1 MDITT
6 LPRSGLFVMG
16 VLNFDPWRDKI
27 IEILDLINRRS
38 SNRYSAET
46 LMAALERNF
55 YDDPSSHLVLL
66 VLDMAKAQE
75 IEDISEA
82 VVGFGTVDVFVD
94 HVGTEFATLTYG
106 WASSSYRTKPAEL
119 AMPVMEAWA
128 RARGLARIVSYSER
142 HTAAYGRWIGRWGYR
157 QRETTYEKELHL

>member
-1 MDITT
+1 MDITA

-27 IEILDLINRRS
+27 MEILDLINRRS

-55 YDDPSSHLVLL
+55 YDDPSSHLVLIC
-66 VLDMAKAQE
+66 LDMAKAQE
-75 IEDISEA
+75 IEDIGES
-82 VVGFGTVDVFVD
+82 VVGFSAVDVFVD

-106 WASSSYRTKPAEL
+106 WIAPGYKTKPAEL
-119 AMPVMEAWA
+119 AMPIMEAWA
-128 RARGLARIVSYSER
+128 RARGLSKVCSFTER
-142 HTAAYGRWIGRWGYR
+142 NVRAYDRWITRWGYR
-157 QRETTYEKELHL
+157 QR